1 MARFRQPYLYGID
14 RERDVRAILR
24 EMVRGKWGCSLPDA
38 PSGQGLYHAP
48 GDAPI
53 DEVDGRPPLSLSL
66 RGQILTIN
74 IFNLTLLVCHALCA
88 LNIPVPGIT

>member
-1 MARFRQPYLYGID
+1 MHPAAKRLQMARFRQPYLYGID

-66 RGQILTIN
+66 SVE
-74 IFNLTLLVCHALCA
+74 LLAKGTSKVEG
-88 LNIPVPGIT
+88 VKS